1 MGKRVCRPMVTNGGN
16 VSGAMTICL
25 STQLLL
31 TRHRWASSL
40 RVIILSSSIATSR
53 LCCSFDWSYCPKN
66 REHKISSVMHAAPT
80 SLCGV
85 DFFDELVDLIS
96 RVQPC
101 RLKGVVVECLSCQGQ
116 ITGFLEQGGG
126 KAAAQIVNT

>member
-25 STQLLL
+25 STKLLL
-31 TRHRWASSL
+31 TRHRWANSL
-40 RVIILSSSIATSR
+40 RVIILSSSIASSR
-53 LCCSFDWSYCPKN
+53 LCCSFDLSYCPKN
-66 REHKISSVMHAAPT
+66 REQKISSVMHAAPT

-101 RLKGVVVECLSCQGQ
+101 RLKGVVVECLGRQGQ